1 MSEEER
7 TELNSTHPR
16 LRPVE
21 ALPLEQN
28 GTRGICLR
36 DPHRYSESML
46 FVPEGLIPLLQLMDG
61 SRSLGDVQGE
71 LTRRFGTNVPTEE
84 LQALVD
90 TLDRAHFLDSEHF
103 AAHRAEVD
111 RRFLESPVRDA
122 YLAGQAYPDSPDDL
136 ARYIDELLLHPDGP
150 GGPPARPEKGAPG
163 SRDNGTPK
171 GAILP
176 HIDFTRGGAVY
187 AYGYR
192 SLVEAEPADT
202 YVVLGTAHMGVRRVF
217 ALTRKDFATPLGAV
231 PADQGFIDRLV
242 EEVPGDYFEDELSH
256 RAEHSIEFQA
266 VLLRCLIG
274 RDRAVSIV
282 PILCGSLHEY
292 VQTGRSPMEDPEI
305 AGFVKGLKRTLA
317 GRKEKVCVIAS
328 VDLAHVGPQF
338 GAPEPVDEARIAD
351 TRRKDHEM
359 LKRVLDRDPE
369 GFFQYV
375 QEEGD
380 ERNVCGLTPIYTML
394 HALESR
400 EVEMIKYGV
409 APDPQGTVTFASL
422 LVH

>member
-1 MSEEER
+1 MI
-7 TELNSTHPR
+7 STHPR

-21 ALPLEQN
+21 AHPLEQN

-61 SRSLGDVQGE
+61 SRSLGDMKAE
-71 LTRRFGTNVPTEE
+71 LRGRFGSNVPIEE

-90 TLDRAHFLDSEHF
+90 TLDRAHFLDSKHF
-103 AAHRAEVD
+103 ASHRAEVE

-122 YLAGQAYPDSPDDL
+122 FLAGQAYPDSPDDL
-136 ARYIDELLLHPDGP
+136 ARYIDEWFLHPDGP
-150 GGPPARPEKGAPG
+150 GVPAARPEKGAPG
-163 SRDNGTPK
+163 SRRNGTPR

-176 HIDFTRGGAVY
+176 HIDFARGGAVY
-187 AYGYR
+187 AHGYR
-192 SLVEAEPADT
+192 PLVEAEPADT
-202 YVVLGTAHMGVRRVF
+202 YVVLGTAHMGARRVF

-242 EEVPGDYFEDELSH
+242 EEVPGDYFVDELSH
-256 RAEHSIEFQA
+256 RAEHSIELQA
-266 VLLRCLIG
+266 ILLRRLIG
-274 RDRAVSIV
+274 RDHAVSIV
-282 PILCGSLHEY
+282 PILCGSLHAY
-292 VQTGRSPMEDPEI
+292 VRMGRSPMDDPEI

-338 GAPEPVDEARIAD
+338 GAPKPVDEARIAD